1 MSRTGLPP
9 NGSESLNPKLPF
21 YAPEALTLNLYLFRP
36 HLFRTL
42 APEYYFERCIKY
54 HVGNLI
60 PKAQQDLEG
69 KAKSFLMEPSGVR
82 YADYTSQPK
91 PLYNLQEQQ
100 PKRGGLYEPSC
111 VRGYLPSGQQIR
123 EETQAE

>member
-1 MSRTGLPP
+1 MAKTGERLVV
-9 NGSESLNPKLPF
+9 
-21 YAPEALTLNLYLFRP
+21 LYRD
-36 HLFRTL
+36 
-42 APEYYFERCIKY
+42 A
-54 HVGNLI
+54 LI

-69 KAKSFLMEPSGVR
+69 KAKPFLMEPSGVR